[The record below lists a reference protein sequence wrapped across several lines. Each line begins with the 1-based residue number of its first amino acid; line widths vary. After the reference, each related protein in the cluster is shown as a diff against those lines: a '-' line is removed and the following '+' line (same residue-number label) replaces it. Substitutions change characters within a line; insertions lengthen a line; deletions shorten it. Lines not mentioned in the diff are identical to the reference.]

1 MKVAFSTLGCRV
13 NVYESEAMAEKFI
26 REGYEVVDASEEA
39 DVYVINTC
47 TVTNMGDKK
56 SRQIINRARRLNENS
71 IIAVV
76 GCYSQIA
83 PKEVSEIPGVD
94 VVLGT
99 RNKGDVV
106 YYVNKAKDEGK
117 SQVHVEG
124 VLKNKKFEE
133 LNIEEY
139 QDKTRA
145 FLKIQDGCNRFCTYC
160 IIPYSRG
167 SVCSKDPEK
176 ILEEVNKLADHGF
189 KEIILSGIHTAS
201 YGLDL
206 EGNINLINIIEEIEK
221 VEGIERIRIGSIE
234 PAFFTEE
241 VIEKIKGFK
250 KLCPHFHLSLQSG
263 CDATLKRMNRRYTA
277 KEYRDSVELLRRTL
291 PDVSITTDV
300 IVGFPGETDEEFNET
315 YEFLKNIKL
324 TKTHVFKYSPR
335 KGTKA
340 ADMPDQIDGSIKDKR
355 SKLLI
360 DLSNKN
366 EKEFTE
372 KFIGKEMDIL
382 VETEVK
388 GEEGIYEGYTRNYIK
403 VKVPCTCA
411 DVTGKIVDIEI
422 IEAKDDG
429 TSIGRLL

>member
-26 REGYEVVDASEEA
+26 REGYEVVDASEAA

-56 SRQIINRARRLNENS
+56 SRQIISRARRLNENATV
-71 IIAVV
+71 AVV

-106 YYVNKAKDEGK
+106 YYVNKARDEGK

-139 QDKTRA
+139 QNKTRA

-167 SVCSKDPEK
+167 SVCSKDPK
-176 ILEEVNKLADHGF
+176 KVLEEVNKLAEHGF

-206 EGNINLINIIEEIEK
+206 EGSVNLIDIIEEIEK

-234 PAFFTEE
+234 PAFFTPE
-241 VIEKIKGFK
+241 VIEKIKKFK

-277 KEYRDSVELLRRTL
+277 KEYADSVNLLRETM

-300 IVGFPGETDEEFNET
+300 IVGFPGETEEEFNET

-340 ADMPDQIDGSIKDKR
+340 ADMQDQLDGSIKEKR

-360 DLSNKN
+360 ELSNKN
-366 EKEFTE
+366 EKEFIE
-372 KFIGKEMDIL
+372 KFIGKEMDALI
-382 VETEVK
+382 EAEVK
-388 GEEGIYEGYTRNYIK
+388 GKDGIYEGYTRNYIK
-403 VKVPCTCA
+403 VQVPCTCA

-422 IEAKDDG
+422 TEAENE
-429 TSIGRLL
+429 IGIAKLL

>member
-26 REGYEVVDASEEA
+26 REGYEVVEANKKA

-56 SRQIINRARRLNENS
+56 SRQIISRARRLNENS

-83 PKEVSEIPGVD
+83 PKEVSDIPGVD

-106 YYVNKAKDEGK
+106 YYVNKAREEGK

-167 SVCSKDPEK
+167 SVCSKDPK
-176 ILEEVNKLADHGF
+176 KVLEEVNKLAEHGF

-206 EGNINLINIIEEIEK
+206 EGSVNLIDIIDEIEK

-234 PAFFTEE
+234 PAFFTPE

-277 KEYRDSVELLRRTL
+277 EEYAASVELLRKTM

-315 YEFLKNIKL
+315 YKFLEKIKL

-340 ADMPDQIDGSIKDKR
+340 ADMGDQIDGTIKEKR

-360 DLSNKN
+360 ELSNKN
-366 EKEFTE
+366 EKEFIE
-372 KFIGKEMDIL
+372 KFIGKEMDVLI
-382 VETEVK
+382 ETEVK
-388 GEEGIYEGYTRNYIK
+388 GKNGVYEGYTRNYIK
-403 VKVPCTCA
+403 VQVPCTCA

-422 IEAKDDG
+422 EKVEKEYGIAK
-429 TSIGRLL
+429 LL

>member
-26 REGYEVVDASEEA
+26 REGYEVVEASEKA

-106 YYVNKAKDEGK
+106 YYVNKARDEGK

-167 SVCSKDPEK
+167 SVCSKDPK
-176 ILEEVNKLADHGF
+176 KVLEEVNKLAEHGF

-206 EGNINLINIIEEIEK
+206 EGSVNLIDIIDEIEK

-241 VIEKIKGFK
+241 VIEKMKGFK

-277 KEYRDSVELLRRTL
+277 EEYAASVELLRETM

-300 IVGFPGETDEEFNET
+300 IVGFPGETEEEFNET
-315 YEFLKNIKL
+315 YKFLEKIKL

-340 ADMPDQIDGSIKDKR
+340 ADMGNQIDGTIKEKR

-360 DLSNKN
+360 ELSNKN
-366 EKEFTE
+366 EKEFIE
-372 KFIGKEMDIL
+372 KFIGKEMDVLI
-382 VETEVK
+382 ETQVK
-388 GEEGIYEGYTRNYIK
+388 GKDGVYEGYTRNYIK
-403 VKVPCTCA
+403 VQVPCTCT

-422 IEAKDDG
+422 EKAENEYGIAK
-429 TSIGRLL
+429 LL